1 MASFNKRLRVF
12 AGPNGSGKST
22 VIDSIRQKKVGE
34 RTIDFGIYINADDI
48 AAALRSDNFCFSSYQ
63 LPPFSR
69 SDFIDMALATGLI
82 SDVTFPEVEFRKS
95 FSLNQAGEFRLKAK
109 LWHENL
115 AQILAAVIRE
125 RLLVLERKIS
135 FETVFSHESKLDFMA
150 RARDQG
156 YRIYLYFIA
165 TKSPEINIARIKE
178 VRIKQGGHD
187 VPEEKIRGRYQRSMD
202 LLFDAAELAYQ
213 AYFFDNSVNGAK
225 QGLEPFAHFKVI
237 QEKKSWDKINAQDV
251 PDWFYRYYLTK
262 T

>member
-22 VIDSIRQKKVGE
+22 VIGAIRQKKVGE
-34 RTIDFGIYINADDI
+34 RPIDFGIYINADDI
-48 AAALRSDNFCFSSYQ
+48 AAALRSNSFCFSSYQ
-63 LPPFSR
+63 LPPISR
-69 SDFIDMALATGLI
+69 SDFIDMTLATGLI
-82 SDVTFPEVEFRKS
+82 NDATFPEAEFRGS
-95 FSLNQAGEFRLKAK
+95 FSLNHAGEFRLKIMR
-109 LWHENL
+109 WHENL
-115 AQILAAVIRE
+115 AQILATVIRE

-165 TKSPEINIARIKE
+165 TKSPAINIARIKE

-187 VPEEKIRGRYQRSMD
+187 VPEEKIRGRYQRSME
-202 LLFDAAELAYQ
+202 LLFDAAELANQ
-213 AYFFDNSVNGAK
+213 AYFFDNSVDGAK
-225 QGLEPFAHFKVI
+225 QSLEPFAHFKVV
-237 QEKKSWDKINAQDV
+237 QGKKSWDKINAEDI